1 MKKTITILVLLVSLI
16 SCTTQKE
23 EKNIQKN
30 EKSSKE
36 INFYTS
42 DSIQIFGDL
51 YEYDKDALT
60 ILLFHQGGSNGR
72 AEYKTIIP
80 RLIEKN
86 YNVLLIDQRLGGQ
99 MFGGY
104 NRTVSNIGYKDFS
117 YNGYTYC
124 DAYPDLESALKF
136 IEKLGFKE
144 KKVLWGSSYSATL
157 AIRLA
162 SNEQEKISGVLAFS
176 PATGGS
182 VQQCKADQYF
192 PNLKVPLL
200 ILRPPNEMKN
210 ENVQKQFNLAKQY
223 NHRTYAAKF
232 GTHGSSMLVSERVD
246 GTIDENWDV
255 VVSFLDEI
263 ENN

>member
-1 MKKTITILVLLVSLI
+1 MKKTITIIVLLVSFI
-16 SCTTQKE
+16 SCTAQKE

-36 INFYTS
+36 INFYSS

-51 YEYDKDALT
+51 YEYNKEALT
-60 ILLFHQGGSNGR
+60 VLLFHQGGSNGR

-80 RLIEKN
+80 KLIDKN

-104 NRTVSNIGYKDFS
+104 NRTVSNIEYRDFS

-136 IEKLGFKE
+136 IEKSGFE
-144 KKVLWGSSYSATL
+144 GKKVLWGSSYSAAL
-157 AIRLA
+157 AIQLA
-162 SNEQEKISGVLAFS
+162 NNQPEKISGVLAFS
-176 PATGGS
+176 PASGKPMEG
-182 VQQCKADQYF
+182 CKPSQYF
-192 PNLKVPLL
+192 TNLRVPLL
-200 ILRPPNEMKN
+200 ILRPPNEMEN
-210 ENVQKQFNLAKQY
+210 ESVQKQFELAIQN
-223 NHRTYAAKF
+223 NHRAYAAKF
-232 GTHGSSMLVSERVD
+232 GTHGSSMLVGERVD